1 MRNLILVGVLVL
13 AGCQGVVGP
22 FQRARMKDP
31 VDDPSLTIAEQMRKG
46 RDRLAYPD
54 EIPTVEAPRTALDP
68 EINRTGR

>member
-1 MRNLILVGVLVL
+1 MRRMLAIGLLML

-31 VDDPSLTIAEQMRKG
+31 VDDPSLTLSEQERKA

-54 EIPTVEAPRTALDP
+54 NPPSLEAPRTALDLP
-68 EINRTGR
+68 ENRYGR